1 MSEQPRHGTDFPV
14 HWVSKDAR
22 YKIVEFML
30 STRSIT
36 ELARILGI
44 SPTAVRK
51 YVKRLSHPSDEILTR
66 AIEQAAPYEKD
77 TVIAIIIDDLVEAL
91 KKLYNS
97 VDERHR
103 RELKEKL
110 SSLTGF

>member
-1 MSEQPRHGTDFPV
+1 MSGQAVSGTDFPV
-14 HWVSKDAR
+14 HWISKDAR
-22 YKIVEFML
+22 YKIIELML

-51 YVKRLSHPSDEILTR
+51 YVKRLSHPSDEILAR

-77 TVIAIIIDDLVEAL
+77 VIISIVIDDLIEAL
-91 KKLYNS
+91 GKLYGAVS
-97 VDERHR
+97 DQHKKIIR
-103 RELKEKL
+103 EKL
-110 SSLTGF
+110 SSTIGF